1 MNTRKITSFIRL
13 SRPIFL
19 VGGIVMYALG
29 ALVARYEG
37 FTIGLSVYGLGQI
50 AVTSTQLMGHYLNEY
65 WDVEGDRINP
75 NRTFFTGGS
84 GILPTGEISRR
95 TALLAALVCLFV
107 GSSAILGLSI
117 WFGAGATSMMIFAL
131 GLVGV
136 FSYSGPP
143 LKLSSTGFG
152 ELVVALMVSLLVPLL
167 GYQLQAG
174 HFGYFVVLATAPL
187 VAINWMMLVFFEFP
201 DIETD
206 RAVGKRTLLVRL
218 GSKRGQALVSAITLG
233 AFGLIALLSMTL
245 LPRPV
250 ALALFAV
257 PIAIVTMVLARQA
270 VEVGKT
276 RYSWLTFS
284 AISLYAIAALLETVG
299 IFLSA

>member
-1 MNTRKITSFIRL
+1 VNTRKITSFIRL

-218 GSKRGQALVSAITLG
+218 GSKRGQALVSATTLG